1 MNFLLQL
8 LKFWREALIV
18 ILLGSTWYFY
28 QDTGILQEKLRISE
42 ELVQTTQ
49 VSLKDSERQ
58 LEIQHQATE
67 EQTKAQKAAEL
78 KRQVIISNLSSQVNS
93 LRRQNPP
100 TECSAAI
107 VWSIKQKDELS
118 WPK

>member
-1 MNFLLQL
+1 MTFLLQL

-28 QDTGILQEKLRISE
+28 QDAGILTEKLRISE
-42 ELVQTTQ
+42 T
-49 VSLKDSERQ
+49 SLKSSEAKVVDIQSQ
-58 LEIQHQATE
+58 LDIQHKATE
-67 EQTKAQKAAEL
+67 EQIKAQKAAEL
-78 KRQVIISNLSSQVNS
+78 KRQVIISNLSSQVNT
-93 LRRQNPP
+93 LRRQAPP

>member
-1 MNFLLQL
+1 MTFLLQL
-8 LKFWREALIV
+8 LKFWKEALIV

-28 QDTGILQEKLRISE
+28 QDTGILQEKLRISQ

-49 VSLKDSERQ
+49 ISLKDAERQ

-67 EQTKAQKAAEL
+67 EQVKAQKEAEQ
-78 KRQVIISNLSSQVNS
+78 KRLTIISNLSSQVNS
-93 LRRQNPP
+93 LRRQAPP
-100 TECSAAI
+100 QDCTKAI
-107 VWSIKQKDELS
+107 QWSIQQKDELS